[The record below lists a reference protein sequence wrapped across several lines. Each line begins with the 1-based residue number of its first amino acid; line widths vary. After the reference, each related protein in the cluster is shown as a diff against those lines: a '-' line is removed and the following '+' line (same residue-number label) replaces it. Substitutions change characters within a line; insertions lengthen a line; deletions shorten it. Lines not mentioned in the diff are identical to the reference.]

1 MVFSTVFESSVE
13 KMESF
18 FIKYTANRIICIS
31 YLKKI
36 KYGIEFLLTMQ
47 FILDMLYIGEDS
59 WKFTERRNDRPRTPK
74 IINTEGKNN
83 LTHLITKGDV
93 L

>member
-1 MVFSTVFESSVE
+1 
-13 KMESF
+13 
-18 FIKYTANRIICIS
+18 
-31 YLKKI
+31 
-36 KYGIEFLLTMQ
+36 MQ

-74 IINTEGKNN
+74 IMNIEGKNN
-83 LTHLITKGDV
+83 LNYLITKGDV

>member
-1 MVFSTVFESSVE
+1 
-13 KMESF
+13 
-18 FIKYTANRIICIS
+18 
-31 YLKKI
+31 
-36 KYGIEFLLTMQ
+36 MQ
-47 FILDMLYIGEDS
+47 FILDMLYIGEDF

-83 LTHLITKGDV
+83 LNHLITKGDV